1 MVQITV
7 NGEPQELPDGATIS
21 DLLEQRRLDP
31 RYLAAEVNRQ
41 VVPRAQHRAHILRPG
56 DVVEVVTLVG
66 GG

>member
-1 MVQITV
+1 MHIIL
-7 NGEPQELPDGATIS
+7 NGESQELVEGATVS

-41 VVPRAQHRAHILRPG
+41 VIPRGKHAQHVLHPG
-56 DVVEVVTLVG
+56 DVVEIVTLVG